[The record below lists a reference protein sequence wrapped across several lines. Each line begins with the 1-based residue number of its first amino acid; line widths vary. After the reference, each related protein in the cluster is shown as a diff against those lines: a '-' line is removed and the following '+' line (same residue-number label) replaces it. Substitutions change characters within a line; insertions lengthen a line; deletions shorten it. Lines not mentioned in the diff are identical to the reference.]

1 MIQITQ
7 SVTQKCLTLRIC
19 PSIRKAPM
27 LLRSISYCISKRAM
41 VPRPGP
47 GCRSVGASAGSN
59 AKKLRRGTRA
69 PDVNG
74 EPFTDAG
81 IVTDATKITQL
92 IIAGDKLIE
101 GIGFVADI
109 SGKGLITRF
118 FMVMAAVVQ
127 TSTLCP
133 WELADRDTKRK
144 RVEVPTL
151 YNAPEKG
158 ARLTGLDGIA
168 GKGIQEL
175 GPIWGKRGN

>member
-19 PSIRKAPM
+19 PSI
-27 LLRSISYCISKRAM
+27 LLPKRLNSRTKGEM
-41 VPRPGP
+41 VRFLFFQ
-47 GCRSVGASAGSN
+47 VGAVLALVAGSN

-101 GIGFVADI
+101 GI
-109 SGKGLITRF
+109 S
-118 FMVMAAVVQ
+118 
-127 TSTLCP
+127 
-133 WELADRDTKRK
+133 
-144 RVEVPTL
+144 
-151 YNAPEKG
+151 
-158 ARLTGLDGIA
+158 
-168 GKGIQEL
+168 
-175 GPIWGKRGN
+175 

>member
-1 MIQITQ
+1 
-7 SVTQKCLTLRIC
+7 
-19 PSIRKAPM
+19 
-27 LLRSISYCISKRAM
+27 M
-41 VPRPGP
+41 VRFLFFQ
-47 GCRSVGASAGSN
+47 VGAVLALVAGSN

-109 SGKGLITRF
+109 SGKGLITL
-118 FMVMAAVVQ
+118 MAARHKKKGLRVFALYFVTNQ
-127 TSTLCP
+127 NNNYTFGK
-133 WELADRDTKRK
+133 RTK
-144 RVEVPTL
+144 EHTL

-158 ARLTGLDGIA
+158 VRLTGIDGTA
-168 GKGIQEL
+168 GNEIDEL
-175 GPIWGKRGN
+175 GLIWGKPTK